1 MTENNELRDTLNS
14 GEFSPEEGKTKKKI
28 MIITIIL
35 ITTVG
40 IIDIFTLLLGN
51 TSSSSESSNK
61 IDMSKWIYN
70 EEDSLYYQL
79 GITYYNKPIDLK

>member
-1 MTENNELRDTLNS
+1 MLL
-14 GEFSPEEGKTKKKI
+14 
-28 MIITIIL
+28 TIIL

-40 IIDIFTLLLGN
+40 IIAIFALLLGN

-61 IDMSKWIYN
+61 IDISKWIYN